1 MKAILKVLTFPIVLI
16 LDLFTWICVG
26 LISCSAILFK
36 LASAILAILAV
47 AVLITY
53 SVQNGLILLTL
64 AFLVSPL
71 GLPMIAVWL
80 LGGLQKISGSIK
92 AIQPS
97 NSKETPVPS
106 GIGVV
111 L

>member
-80 LGGLQKISGSIK
+80 LVGLQKISGSIK
-92 AIQPS
+92 AI
-97 NSKETPVPS
+97 
-106 GIGVV
+106 
-111 L
+111 

>member
-1 MKAILKVLTFPIVLI
+1 MKAILKVLTFPIVLV

-71 GLPMIAVWL
+71 GLPMIAVRL
-80 LGGLQKISGSIK
+80 FGGLQKISGAIK
-92 AIQPS
+92 AI
-97 NSKETPVPS
+97 
-106 GIGVV
+106 
-111 L
+111 

>member
-16 LDLFTWICVG
+16 LDLFTWIFVG

-53 SVQNGLILLTL
+53 SVQNGLILLIL

-92 AIQPS
+92 AI
-97 NSKETPVPS
+97 
-106 GIGVV
+106 
-111 L
+111 

>member
-92 AIQPS
+92 S
-97 NSKETPVPS
+97 M
-106 GIGVV
+106 
-111 L
+111 

>member
-1 MKAILKVLTFPIVLI
+1 MKAILKVLTFPVVLI

-36 LASAILAILAV
+36 LASAILAVLAV

-92 AIQPS
+92 AI
-97 NSKETPVPS
+97 
-106 GIGVV
+106 
-111 L
+111 

>member
-36 LASAILAILAV
+36 LASAILTILAV

-92 AIQPS
+92 AM
-97 NSKETPVPS
+97 
-106 GIGVV
+106 
-111 L
+111 

>member
-64 AFLVSPL
+64 AFLVRPL

-80 LGGLQKISGSIK
+80 LSGLQKISGTIK
-92 AIQPS
+92 AM
-97 NSKETPVPS
+97 
-106 GIGVV
+106 
-111 L
+111 

>member
-36 LASAILAILAV
+36 LASAVLAILAV

-80 LGGLQKISGSIK
+80 LGNLQKISCALK
-92 AIQPS
+92 
-97 NSKETPVPS
+97 TM
-106 GIGVV
+106 
-111 L
+111 

>member
-1 MKAILKVLTFPIVLI
+1 MKAILKVLTFLIVLI

-71 GLPMIAVWL
+71 GLPIIAVWL
-80 LGGLQKISGSIK
+80 LGNLQKISGALK
-92 AIQPS
+92 
-97 NSKETPVPS
+97 TM
-106 GIGVV
+106 
-111 L
+111 

>member
-36 LASAILAILAV
+36 LASALLAILAV

-64 AFLVSPL
+64 AVLVSPL

-92 AIQPS
+92 AM
-97 NSKETPVPS
+97 
-106 GIGVV
+106 
-111 L
+111 

>member
-1 MKAILKVLTFPIVLI
+1 MKAILKVLTFPVVLI

-80 LGGLQKISGSIK
+80 LGGLQKISGTIK
-92 AIQPS
+92 AI
-97 NSKETPVPS
+97 
-106 GIGVV
+106 
-111 L
+111 

>member
-1 MKAILKVLTFPIVLI
+1 MKVILKVLTFPIVLI

-36 LASAILAILAV
+36 LASAILAILSV

-71 GLPMIAVWL
+71 GFPMIAVWL

-92 AIQPS
+92 AM
-97 NSKETPVPS
+97 
-106 GIGVV
+106 
-111 L
+111 

>member
-1 MKAILKVLTFPIVLI
+1 MKAILKVLTFPVVLI

-53 SVQNGLILLTL
+53 SVQNGLILLIL

-80 LGGLQKISGSIK
+80 LGGLQKISGTIK
-92 AIQPS
+92 AM
-97 NSKETPVPS
+97 
-106 GIGVV
+106 
-111 L
+111 

>member
-1 MKAILKVLTFPIVLI
+1 MKSILKVLTFPIVLI

-26 LISCSAILFK
+26 LISCSTILFK
-36 LASAILAILAV
+36 LASAILSILAV

-53 SVQNGLILLTL
+53 SEQNGLILLTM

-92 AIQPS
+92 AI
-97 NSKETPVPS
+97 
-106 GIGVV
+106 
-111 L
+111 

>member
-36 LASAILAILAV
+36 LARAILAILAV
-47 AVLITY
+47 AVLVTY
-53 SVQNGLILLTL
+53 SVQNGLILLTI

-71 GLPMIAVWL
+71 GIPMIAVWL
-80 LGGLQKISGSIK
+80 LGGLQKISGVIK
-92 AIQPS
+92 AM
-97 NSKETPVPS
+97 
-106 GIGVV
+106 GR
-111 L
+111 

>member
-80 LGGLQKISGSIK
+80 LSGLQRISGSIK
-92 AIQPS
+92 AI
-97 NSKETPVPS
+97 
-106 GIGVV
+106 
-111 L
+111 

>member
-36 LASAILAILAV
+36 LASAVLAILAV

-71 GLPMIAVWL
+71 GLPIIAVWL

-92 AIQPS
+92 AI
-97 NSKETPVPS
+97 
-106 GIGVV
+106 
-111 L
+111 

>member
-16 LDLFTWICVG
+16 LDLFTWFCVG

-80 LGGLQKISGSIK
+80 LSGLQKISGSIK
-92 AIQPS
+92 AI
-97 NSKETPVPS
+97 
-106 GIGVV
+106 
-111 L
+111 

>member
-36 LASAILAILAV
+36 LASALLTILAV

-80 LGGLQKISGSIK
+80 LGGLQKISGAIK
-92 AIQPS
+92 AI
-97 NSKETPVPS
+97 
-106 GIGVV
+106 
-111 L
+111 

>member
-80 LGGLQKISGSIK
+80 QSGLQKISGSIK
-92 AIQPS
+92 AI
-97 NSKETPVPS
+97 
-106 GIGVV
+106 
-111 L
+111 

>member
-26 LISCSAILFK
+26 LISCSAVLFK
-36 LASAILAILAV
+36 LAGAILAILAV

-53 SVQNGLILLTL
+53 SVKNGLILLTL
-64 AFLVSPL
+64 AFFVSPL

-80 LGGLQKISGSIK
+80 LGGLQKISDSIK
-92 AIQPS
+92 AI
-97 NSKETPVPS
+97 
-106 GIGVV
+106 
-111 L
+111 

>member
-36 LASAILAILAV
+36 LASAILAILAM

-71 GLPMIAVWL
+71 GLPIIAVWL
-80 LGGLQKISGSIK
+80 LTGLQKISGSIK
-92 AIQPS
+92 AI
-97 NSKETPVPS
+97 
-106 GIGVV
+106 
-111 L
+111 

>member
-47 AVLITY
+47 AVLITC

-92 AIQPS
+92 AM
-97 NSKETPVPS
+97 
-106 GIGVV
+106 
-111 L
+111 

>member
-36 LASAILAILAV
+36 LASAILAILAL
-47 AVLITY
+47 AVLVTY

-92 AIQPS
+92 AI
-97 NSKETPVPS
+97 
-106 GIGVV
+106 
-111 L
+111 

>member
-47 AVLITY
+47 AVLVTY
-53 SVQNGLILLTL
+53 SVQNGLILLAF

-71 GLPMIAVWL
+71 GIPMIAVWL
-80 LGGLQKISGSIK
+80 LGGLQRISGAIK
-92 AIQPS
+92 
-97 NSKETPVPS
+97 TM
-106 GIGVV
+106 
-111 L
+111 

>member
-1 MKAILKVLTFPIVLI
+1 MKAILKVLTFPVVLI

-36 LASAILAILAV
+36 LASAVLAILAV

-80 LGGLQKISGSIK
+80 LSGLQKISGSIK
-92 AIQPS
+92 AM
-97 NSKETPVPS
+97 
-106 GIGVV
+106 
-111 L
+111 

>member
-36 LASAILAILAV
+36 LASAILAILA
-47 AVLITY
+47 AVVLVTY

-71 GLPMIAVWL
+71 GIPMFAVWL
-80 LGGLQKISGSIK
+80 LGGLQKISGAIK
-92 AIQPS
+92 AM
-97 NSKETPVPS
+97 
-106 GIGVV
+106 
-111 L
+111 

>member
-92 AIQPS
+92 AI
-97 NSKETPVPS
+97 
-106 GIGVV
+106 
-111 L
+111 

>member
-26 LISCSAILFK
+26 LISCSAVLFK
-36 LASAILAILAV
+36 LAGAILAILAV
-47 AVLITY
+47 AVLITC

-92 AIQPS
+92 AI
-97 NSKETPVPS
+97 
-106 GIGVV
+106 
-111 L
+111 

>member
-16 LDLFTWICVG
+16 LDLFIWICVG

-36 LASAILAILAV
+36 LASAILTILAV

-53 SVQNGLILLTL
+53 SVQNGLILLAL

-71 GLPMIAVWL
+71 GLPMIAVLL

-92 AIQPS
+92 AM
-97 NSKETPVPS
+97 
-106 GIGVV
+106 
-111 L
+111 

>member
-36 LASAILAILAV
+36 LASAILAFLAV

-92 AIQPS
+92 AI
-97 NSKETPVPS
+97 
-106 GIGVV
+106 
-111 L
+111 

>member
-1 MKAILKVLTFPIVLI
+1 MKVILKVLTFPIVLI

-92 AIQPS
+92 AM
-97 NSKETPVPS
+97 
-106 GIGVV
+106 
-111 L
+111 

>member
-1 MKAILKVLTFPIVLI
+1 MKAILKVLTLPIVLI

-80 LGGLQKISGSIK
+80 LTGLQKISGSIK
-92 AIQPS
+92 SI
-97 NSKETPVPS
+97 
-106 GIGVV
+106 
-111 L
+111 

>member
-1 MKAILKVLTFPIVLI
+1 MKVLTFPIVLI

-26 LISCSAILFK
+26 LISCSAVLFK
-36 LASAILAILAV
+36 LAGAILAILAV

-53 SVQNGLILLTL
+53 SVKNGLILLTL
-64 AFLVSPL
+64 AFFVSPL

-92 AIQPS
+92 AM
-97 NSKETPVPS
+97 
-106 GIGVV
+106 
-111 L
+111 

>member
-71 GLPMIAVWL
+71 GLPMVAVWL
-80 LGGLQKISGSIK
+80 LGGLQNISGSIK
-92 AIQPS
+92 AI
-97 NSKETPVPS
+97 
-106 GIGVV
+106 
-111 L
+111 